1 MNGQPLDINMIITEL
16 LKYGFL
22 MLSGWLMKT
31 HSDVQGVKSDMDVAF
46 TKIRELQNGP
56 AKDSP
61 SP

>member
-1 MNGQPLDINMIITEL
+1 MNGQPLDINMIVIEV

-31 HSDVQGVKSDMDVAF
+31 HTDVRSVKSDMDVAF
-46 TKIRELQNGP
+46 TKIRELQNGSP
-56 AKDSP
+56 KDPP